1 MRTILVTGA
10 AGFIGRRMTA
20 AAQAAGWHVI
30 GLDRAAP
37 SAADCGT
44 RIADCG
50 LAKEDERRPVLEDGR
65 CTTASESRLLNPD
78 SSETPRSSLPATH
91 SSAWITADLTG
102 SAPIELP
109 AGIDAIIHLAGKAHA
124 LAEVAQDEAEYF
136 RINTEGTRRMLEAAQ
151 RAGVRAFVLF
161 STVKAAGDRPFE
173 VASSEERVA
182 SSGERIGE
190 CGNQESRNVGPSL
203 VDVPPGTEA
212 VRTQGPT
219 LHNPP
224 KPETGNRNSECGN
237 QKGGNGSDIRVHPC
251 SSVVPTPLD
260 ESCVALPDTPYGQS
274 KLAAEK
280 LVLQGGYV
288 PHPVAIR
295 PCLVYG
301 PTPKGNLEKMIA
313 AVRCGRFPPLPEVGN
328 KRSMVHIDDVIA
340 AALLA
345 ADHPAA
351 QGQVFIAA
359 DDAPFS
365 TRQLF
370 EWMCEACGRRVPRW
384 SVPLW
389 VLRLLGRVGDLIGRI
404 RGRRFVFDSDAL
416 AKLTGSAWYSS
427 AKLQRELGWK
437 PRHTL
442 RETLPEMMR

>member
-1 MRTILVTGA
+1 M
-10 AGFIGRRMTA
+10 
-20 AAQAAGWHVI
+20 
-30 GLDRAAP
+30 
-37 SAADCGT
+37 
-44 RIADCG
+44 
-50 LAKEDERRPVLEDGR
+50 
-65 CTTASESRLLNPD
+65 
-78 SSETPRSSLPATH
+78 
-91 SSAWITADLTG
+91 
-102 SAPIELP
+102 
-109 AGIDAIIHLAGKAHA
+109 
-124 LAEVAQDEAEYF
+124 
-136 RINTEGTRRMLEAAQ
+136 
-151 RAGVRAFVLF
+151 
-161 STVKAAGDRPFE
+161 
-173 VASSEERVA
+173 
-182 SSGERIGE
+182 
-190 CGNQESRNVGPSL
+190 
-203 VDVPPGTEA
+203 
-212 VRTQGPT
+212 
-219 LHNPP
+219 
-224 KPETGNRNSECGN
+224 
-237 QKGGNGSDIRVHPC
+237 
-251 SSVVPTPLD
+251 VPTPLD

-345 ADHPAA
+345 AEHPGA

-370 EWMCEACGRRVPRW
+370 EWMCEACGRGVPRW